1 MADAIMNSRDQR
13 KLGFLTLPGIGVS
26 LLPSLA
32 CPLCWP
38 AYAALASSLGLGF
51 FASSTYLLPLTG
63 ALLAIAVVG
72 LALQAK
78 TNGYGPLMLGLLS
91 AAVILPG
98 KFMVAS
104 SSMTYAGV
112 ALLVIASAW
121 SLAPKRSAASGACTT
136 CAPSGDGGHQPD

>member
-1 MADAIMNSRDQR
+1 MNTRGQR
-13 KLGFLTLPGIGVS
+13 KLGLLAVPGIMVS

-51 FASSTYLLPLTG
+51 LASSTYLLPLTG

-72 LALQAK
+72 LGLQAK
-78 TNGYGPLMLGLLS
+78 TIGYGPLVLGLVS

-98 KFMVAS
+98 KFILAS
-104 SSMTYAGV
+104 SLMT
-112 ALLVIASAW
+112 
-121 SLAPKRSAASGACTT
+121 
-136 CAPSGDGGHQPD
+136 